1 VAETMTSSTK
11 RRCFFSILLALLIVA
26 IFYAHTI
33 YAPILPRIIFI
44 YGWLL
49 FFLIVILSLYNARKK
64 LPFLPLGTA
73 ENWLQFHI
81 YAGLLTIVLFAF
93 HIRFRFPNGWFDGIL
108 FSLYWLVTLSGI
120 FGLVVAK
127 VIPKRLTSRGGEA
140 LYERIPMIRRSLQEQ
155 AETLALKSIPE
166 AQSTTLADFYLRHL
180 KTFFDRPQNFW
191 LHLFEVRSPLNSLV
205 NKIGDLNR
213 FLDEKE
219 RGVADK
225 LADLVRQK
233 DGLDY
238 QRTLQITMKAWLF
251 VHIPLT
257 YSLLIFS
264 VIHIV
269 IVFAFSGGAR

>member
-1 VAETMTSSTK
+1 MTSSAK
-11 RRCFFSILLALLIVA
+11 RRGFFLTLLALLAVA
-26 IFYAHTI
+26 LFYAHAI
-33 YAPILPRIIFI
+33 YAPVLPRIIFI

-73 ENWLQFHI
+73 EGWLQFHI
-81 YAGLLTIVLFAF
+81 YAGLFTIILFAF
-93 HIRFRFPNGWFDGIL
+93 HIRFRLPNGWFDGIL
-108 FSLYWLVTLSGI
+108 FALYALVTLSGI
-120 FGLVVAK
+120 LGLFISK
-127 VIPKRLTSRGGEA
+127 IIPKRLTSRGGEA
-140 LYERIPMIRRSLQEQ
+140 LYERVPMIRRSLQEQ
-155 AETLALKSIPE
+155 AETLALKSVPE

-180 KTFFDRPQNFW
+180 KSFFDRPQNFW
-191 LHLFEVRSPLNSLV
+191 LHLFEVRSPLNSLI
-205 NKIGDLNR
+205 NKISDLNR

-219 RGVADK
+219 RVTANK
-225 LADLVRQK
+225 LADLVREK

-238 QRTLQITMKAWLF
+238 QRTLQITMKTWLF